1 MFYIASLNMLIN
13 FTLNNMS
20 ASARTDSVST
30 VVLATL
36 ESIEIVLKGLKGRG
50 CVLEHAV
57 VESLVV
63 TVEDILNNKV
73 VVVSIYQYEI
83 ISSQAQCQEDD
94 GEGTTFE
101 FQNSDVAEIDG
112 LLLETAGSI
121 IGPLA
126 TVVGGANI
134 IKLLNPIIELLMNKL
149 VIKINKLLINI
160 ISYQTHDSSVATRSF
175 VIGTFAEVSSLIIR
189 LIN

>member
-1 MFYIASLNMLIN
+1 MLIN

-36 ESIEIVLKGLKGRG
+36 DSIETVLKGLKGRG
-50 CVLEHAV
+50 CVLERTV

-73 VVVSIYQYEI
+73 GVVVSIYQYEI
-83 ISSQAQCQEDD
+83 ISFQAQCQEDD

-101 FQNSDVAEIDG
+101 FQSSDVAEIDG

-134 IKLLNPIIELLMNKL
+134 MKLLKPIVELLMNKL
-149 VIKINKLLINI
+149 VIKVNKILITYFLL
-160 ISYQTHDSSVATRSF
+160 DS
-175 VIGTFAEVSSLIIR
+175 
-189 LIN
+189 